1 MFNLFKQKIDIK
13 PNIRLMYSVQN
24 KSFKVGGEIIVP
36 ENFVCLIYHNSKF
49 YTSLDAGT
57 HVVENSLCPKL
68 FNKQL
73 FKSKG
78 KNKRISL
85 ICHYINLTPKPLKF
99 KYKHKEFC
107 IDYEL
112 ISFKD
117 FAEFILLYSY
127 KTDDAYTEECL
138 RDFALSNIRILN
150 NSNLEILNNIFS
162 KIGLK
167 LNSVEII
174 APLKIKPKDELDL
187 LNSTVRSPVS
197 KPSQPVATQA
207 PKPSEVSSNL
217 AQQQPQISQGV
228 TCPNCG
234 IKIKFSTT
242 YCIKCGYKLK

>member
-1 MFNLFKQKIDIK
+1 MFNIFKQKIDVK

-49 YTSLDAGT
+49 YTSLEAET
-57 HVVENSLCPKL
+57 YTVEKSLCPKL
-68 FNKQL
+68 FKKQ
-73 FKSKG
+73 FKAKG

-85 ICHYINLTPKPLKF
+85 ICHYINLSPKSIKF
-99 KYKHKEFC
+99 KHKHKEFC
-107 IDYEL
+107 INYEL
-112 ISFKD
+112 TSFKD

-127 KTDDAYTEECL
+127 KTDDVYTEECL

-150 NSNLEILNNIFS
+150 NSNLEILNNIFC

-174 APLKIKPKDELDL
+174 DPLKIKPKDELDL
-187 LNSTVRSPVS
+187 LNSTTHSPVS
-197 KPSQPVATQA
+197 NPAQPVQPEVAQTAKPSNSPD
-207 PKPSEVSSNL
+207 P
-217 AQQQPQISQGV
+217 QQPPSNQGV

-242 YCIKCGYKLK
+242 YCIRCGYKLK